1 MRMDMNIQIGH
12 TLDSSEIYGPG
23 LRAVLWVQGCS
34 LACEGCW
41 NTQYWSPSA
50 GSTSTTEELLE
61 HWKTISG
68 LEGVTLLGGEP
79 LQQADAV
86 LALTQGAQDLGL
98 SVFLYTGYE
107 PEEFTSVMRACFDMC
122 DIVVTGRYVHALRN
136 TNLRWR
142 GSTNQVVHYP
152 TPRYQSLQ
160 FEEQHEVEVH
170 LSSEGELAVYGY
182 ATDEFLTSIEVNT

>member
-1 MRMDMNIQIGH
+1 MNIQIGH

-23 LRAVLWVQGCS
+23 LRAVLWVQGCT
-34 LACEGCW
+34 LACKGCW
-41 NTQYWSPSA
+41 NTQYWSRLA
-50 GSTSTTEELLE
+50 GATSTTEEILE
-61 HWKTISG
+61 QWKKTPG

-79 LQQADAV
+79 LQQAEAV
-86 LALTQGAQDLGL
+86 LNLIQGAQELGL

-107 PEEFTSVMRACFDMC
+107 PEDFTSVMQACFNMS

-142 GSTNQVVHYP
+142 GSTNQVVHFP

-160 FEEQHEVEVH
+160 FEERHEVEVH

-182 ATDEFLTSIEVNT
+182 ATDEFLTSIEVKS